1 LGCGIKRSRGGSLG
15 LFETVKKEPGGNLKA
30 KTKQSGE
37 KPVQNGTL
45 TNIFWGLFLI
55 WFGIVAVWLKG
66 DFGATINHPVFAMG
80 TGVLLL
86 LMNLARS
93 ILRLRVSVLTMA
105 LGVLLVVANSLV
117 LAFNQTVPFLPELL
131 IIAGVALVIGAIR
144 TRNYHEY

>member
-1 LGCGIKRSRGGSLG
+1 ML
-15 LFETVKKEPGGNLKA
+15 KEKSG
-30 KTKQSGE
+30 QSGE

-66 DFGATINHPVFAMG
+66 DFGTTVNSPVFAMG

-93 ILRLRVSVLTMA
+93 MVRLRVSVLTMA
-105 LGVLLVVANSLV
+105 LGVLLVVANALV
-117 LAFNQTVPFLPELL
+117 IASNQTVPFLPELL
-131 IIAGVALVIGAIR
+131 IIAGVALLIGALR
-144 TRNYHEY
+144 TRNYQAF

>member
-1 LGCGIKRSRGGSLG
+1 ML
-15 LFETVKKEPGGNLKA
+15 KEKSG
-30 KTKQSGE
+30 QSGE

-93 ILRLRVSVLTMA
+93 IMRLRVSVITMA
-105 LGVLLVVANSLV
+105 LGVLLVVANALV
-117 LAFNQTVPFLPELL
+117 LASNQTVPFLPELL

-144 TRNYHEY
+144 TRNYHAY